1 MVEKN
6 GLVKITRPYKKMLPS
21 FYQETLEKYLSNRQ
35 LITLKMLVWVLQTQK
50 EVRIERLAANLP
62 LPIQENSRRR
72 HIQRFLKSNNLSV
85 VLLWFPIILAII
97 SRFFQPQSQLVIA
110 IDRTQ
115 WKDNNILMA
124 SVIYLKRALPIY
136 WCILDKDGCS
146 NLQEQQKILRPVIRL
161 LKNYQL
167 VIIGD
172 REFHGSQLRKW
183 LHRQGLT
190 YIFRHKKDT
199 TFREKRQ
206 KFQPLSSIPI
216 YPGGQIFYENVNLT
230 QEKGFGRCNLAVY
243 WKRKYRGKQ
252 DKEPW
257 YLSTNLTDISTT
269 IKIYSQRFGI
279 EAMFKD
285 CKTGGY
291 NLEGSQASPD
301 RLVRIILLIAL
312 AMTAAWLQGQKTQSQ
327 KQQSYVCRA
336 DENKRTGR
344 RHSAFWI
351 GLYGSTWIVSM
362 NECQELVLEM
372 MASSR
377 NKLPF
382 YQQGLRAVMLIQ
394 QPL

>member
-1 MVEKN
+1 
-6 GLVKITRPYKKMLPS
+6 MLPS
-21 FYQETLEKYLSNRQ
+21 FYQEILEKYLSNRQ
-35 LITLKMLVWVLQTQK
+35 LITLKMLVWILQTQK

-72 HIQRFLKSNNLSV
+72 HIQRFFNSNKLSV
-85 VLLWFPIILAII
+85 VLLWFPIISAILA
-97 SRFFQPQSQLVIA
+97 RFFEPLSSLVIA

-115 WKDNNILMA
+115 WKDNNILMV
-124 SVIYLKRALPIY
+124 SVIYQKRALPVY
-136 WCILDKDGCS
+136 WCLLDKKGCS
-146 NLQEQQKILRPVIRL
+146 NLQEQQKVLRPVIRL

-172 REFHGSQLRKW
+172 REFHGVELRKW
-183 LHRQGLT
+183 LHSQGLK
-190 YIFRHKKDT
+190 YIFRQKKDT
-199 TFREKRQ
+199 TFRDKRQ
-206 KFQPLSSIPI
+206 KFQPLSTIPI
-216 YPGGQIFYENVNLT
+216 YPGGRRFYENVHLT

-252 DKEPW
+252 EKEPW

-312 AMTAAWLQGQKTQSQ
+312 AMTSAWLQGQKTQAQ
-327 KQQSYVCRA
+327 RQQSYVCRPC
-336 DENKRTGR
+336 ESKRTRR
-344 RHSAFWI
+344 RHSDFWI
-351 GLYGSTWIVSM
+351 GLYGSSWIVSM

-372 MASSR
+372 MALVP
-377 NKLPF
+377 NKMPF
-382 YQQGLRAVMLIQ
+382 YQQGLRAVILIQ

>member
-1 MVEKN
+1 MVKKN
-6 GLVKITRPYKKMLPS
+6 GLVTITRPKQKMLPS
-21 FYQETLEKYLSNRQ
+21 FYQETLEKYLTNKQ
-35 LITLKMLVWVLQTQK
+35 IITLKMLVWVLQTHK

-72 HIQRFLKSNNLSV
+72 HIQRFLKSDNLSV

-97 SRFFQPQSQLVIA
+97 SRCFKPQSQLVIA

-115 WKDNNILMA
+115 WRDNNILMA

-146 NLQEQQKILRPVIRL
+146 NFQEQQKILRPIIRL
-161 LKNYQL
+161 LKDYQL

-172 REFHGSQLRKW
+172 REFHGCQLRKW

-199 TFREKRQ
+199 TFREKRN
-206 KFQPLSSIPI
+206 KFQPLCSIPM
-216 YPGGQIFYENVNLT
+216 YPGCRRFYENVHLT

-252 DKEPW
+252 EKEPW

-269 IKIYSQRFGI
+269 IKIYNQRFGI

-291 NLEGSQASPD
+291 NLEGSQTSPE

-312 AMTAAWLQGQKTQSQ
+312 AMTAAWLQGHKTQVQ
-327 KQQSYVCRA
+327 RQQSYVCRRS
-336 DENKRTGR
+336 ENQRSRR
-344 RHSAFWI
+344 RHSDFWI
-351 GLYGSTWIVSM
+351 GLYGSSWIVSM
-362 NECQELVLEM
+362 NECQKLVLEM
-372 MASSR
+372 MANVR
-377 NKLPF
+377 NKMPF
-382 YQQGLRAVMLIQ
+382 YRQGLRAMILIQ